1 MIYTYCR
8 RCNRLTK
15 LNCIDTEKKI
25 QKICYNCR
33 GQLEIIDEKI
43 ASVIS
48 LLNIKGYETLS
59 WSSGNIEKYKSP
71 YIVFNSNRKLS
82 ANIFNDLPEFWY
94 VDLDADYDK
103 LHLYTIIRYN
113 KRVGTIEDF
122 DFNHRELFLWVA
134 NLPFISDPLLSS
146 EDAIIRAF
154 IEYFLDEKYWNIYY
168 SEKCSKYSSDKKILF
183 KDNMFCN
190 VYNLERNFKYK
201 FQCSIDEYT
210 KALTNIFG
218 YNNRLLNLAIDTRNE
233 NPICTNNRLETY
245 FPEFFNYITTLEES
259 NIELFKKLEN
269 KNKSIA
275 DIEPEE
281 SKRNNTLHQHFLN
294 QYQLYKCFKDKENN
308 IC

>member
-43 ASVIS
+43 ASIIS

-71 YIVFNSNRKLS
+71 YIAFNSNRKLS

-113 KRVGTIEDF
+113 KRIGTIEDF
-122 DFNHRELFLWVA
+122 DFKLGTLSDVNCSVED
-134 NLPFISDPLLSS
+134 IS
-146 EDAIIRAF
+146 R
-154 IEYFLDEKYWNIYY
+154 YF
-168 SEKCSKYSSDKKILF
+168 
-183 KDNMFCN
+183 
-190 VYNLERNFKYK
+190 VH
-201 FQCSIDEYT
+201 
-210 KALTNIFG
+210 IFG
-218 YNNRLLNLAIDTRNE
+218 LKAGRLNTINQGKTQ
-233 NPICTNNRLETY
+233 
-245 FPEFFNYITTLEES
+245 
-259 NIELFKKLEN
+259 
-269 KNKSIA
+269 
-275 DIEPEE
+275 
-281 SKRNNTLHQHFLN
+281 KR
-294 QYQLYKCFKDKENN
+294 
-308 IC
+308 